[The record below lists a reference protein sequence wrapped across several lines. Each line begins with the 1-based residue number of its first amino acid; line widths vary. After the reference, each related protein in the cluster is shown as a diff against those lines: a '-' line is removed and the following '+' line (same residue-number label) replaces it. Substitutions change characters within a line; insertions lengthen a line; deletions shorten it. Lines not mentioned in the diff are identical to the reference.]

1 MMLSYENKEDVAL
14 ILKQHSK
21 ASFNG
26 DFKPLQNNLLFCDN
40 IIGLKALLYDYSMKG
55 KVDLIYIDPPFATNT
70 KFKIG
75 INKVSTISSSKDD
88 VLAYS
93 DTLTGYEFIEF
104 LRKRLVLLK
113 ELLSDEGSI
122 YLHID
127 YKIGHYVKIVMDEIF
142 GIENFK
148 NDITRIKCNP
158 KNFKRKAYG
167 NIKDLILFYTKTN
180 KAIWNEIKEPYADKD
195 ITRLFKKIDSNNRR
209 YTTIP
214 IHAPGETL
222 NGNTSQKWKGLY
234 PPKGRHWRSS
244 LSELDKLEE
253 QGLIEWSSTGNPRKI
268 IYADEKDGKKRQDI
282 WIFKDTQKPIYPTEK
297 NINMLEN
304 IIKTSSNKDSIV
316 LDCFSGGGGTL
327 YAAEQC
333 GRKWIGIDNSEESIK
348 VITKRFNKVNKD
360 FNLMKCKIGTHA
372 NKVDSVNQMTL

>member
-1 MMLSYENKEDVAL
+1 MTLSYENKEDVSL
-14 ILKQHSK
+14 ILKHTSK
-21 ASFNG
+21 ASF
-26 DFKPLQNNLLFCDN
+26 DKEYKVSQNNLLFCDN
-40 IIGLKALLYDYSMKG
+40 IIGLKTLLYDYDMKG
-55 KVDLIYIDPPFATNT
+55 KIDLVYIDPPFATNT

-75 INKVSTISSSKDD
+75 TNRVSTISSSKDD
-88 VLAYS
+88 TLAYS

-158 KNFKRKAYG
+158 KNFNRKAYG

-180 KAIWNEIKEPYADKD
+180 KAIWNEIKEPYTEED
-195 ITRLFKKIDSNNRR
+195 IIRLFKKIDSDNRR

-214 IHAPGETL
+214 LHAPGETL
-222 NGNTSQKWKGLY
+222 NGNTSQEWKGLK
-234 PPKGRHWRSS
+234 PPLGRHWRSS
-244 LSELDKLEE
+244 PEELDLLEE
-253 QGLIEWSSTGNPRKI
+253 RGLIEWSSKGNPRKI

-282 WIFKDTQKPIYPTEK
+282 WTYKDTQKPVYPTEK
-297 NINMLEN
+297 NIDMLDN

-327 YAAEQC
+327 YAAEQH
-333 GRKWIGIDNSEESIK
+333 GRKWIGIDNSIESIK
-348 VITKRFNKVNKD
+348 VITKRFNEIDKD
-360 FNLMKCKIGTHA
+360 FNLMKCKEH
-372 NKVDSVNQMTL
+372 